1 MRYHPLNGSIIIL
14 LFIFFEVLYFPCLCS
29 IYKHMEHS
37 CYKFLFFIGIADM
50 LMMFIQGLETGV
62 FNFTGEMFCPN
73 DKFNYIT
80 ACFAGALFALES
92 SANFFLAL
100 DRCADSLS
108 PKISKFFFD
117 GKRVLIWMFFS
128 ISLSIYYLFYVN
140 PGIYDGV
147 NMNWFINPFQSY
159 PTVKVDINDYI
170 NPMTIYY
177 DTFLTFGFPA
187 FYLLFIFLFL
197 FRLKEVRAI
206 SNVSQ
211 RSWKISMFFQI
222 SIIIGLNISCTL
234 LFSIMQYLPIGQALI
249 LFGYYTNYFVF
260 GLPPVIYLIFNK
272 TIRTDCRIMLGS
284 IFFFLA
290 FKLDKRQS
298 VANNIRS
305 TTRVNPMPNQ
315 ISCVRSYPNLTI
327 KH

>member
-1 MRYHPLNGSIIIL
+1 
-14 LFIFFEVLYFPCLCS
+14 
-29 IYKHMEHS
+29 
-37 CYKFLFFIGIADM
+37 
-50 LMMFIQGLETGV
+50 
-62 FNFTGEMFCPN
+62 
-73 DKFNYIT
+73 
-80 ACFAGALFALES
+80 
-92 SANFFLAL
+92 
-100 DRCADSLS
+100 
-108 PKISKFFFD
+108 
-117 GKRVLIWMFFS
+117 MFFS

-159 PTVKVDINDYI
+159 PTVKVDITNYI

-187 FYLLFIFLFL
+187 FYLLFILLFL

-211 RSWKISMFFQI
+211 RSWKISMFFQV

-234 LFSIMQYLPIGQALI
+234 LFSIMQYLPISQALI

-260 GLPPVIYLIFNK
+260 GFPPVIYLIFNK

-305 TTRVNPMPNQ
+305 TTRVHPMPNQ